1 MKKHY
6 KNDIISII
14 QGGDIMRYV
23 MIDTNI
29 FIDMII
35 DRKHNVSSELVETFI
50 KLLDFDE
57 MKLIIPA
64 IVVHETNKHLEEQ
77 LAEVGK
83 KIKTAINSL
92 KDIYGI
98 NGYKI
103 DGLEI
108 KEYKSN
114 SRKQLT
120 ELYTKYESNKAD
132 YLRGIKATIKKI
144 FEHPNCIIIED
155 TEQLRSLC
163 LQRRIFKRAPFH
175 YEKKESYADG
185 LIVETLVHIL
195 DYITLAENDTIT
207 FVTGNTSDFSKRN
220 QKKELHEDICED
232 LKKTGLDEKVKY
244 ITSFGEMIGV
254 ELQQEV
260 ANANLKEEFEKEMQQ
275 QEEMDRELLYAETE
289 DLERESVGL
298 TALGSF
304 ENEFL
309 ESFYESHFV
318 EQLKELFERINDCF
332 SNLEDIEYFYTEELQ
347 DHVCAVEVK
356 EIAEFIEKW
365 NGLMDELEEAPVL
378 YDISGIREIIDWV
391 EQKANSNDYSDVNA
405 ALPNSIEYGDNITI
419 YGLEKEKY
427 ELLMDELYLS
437 CENGEVDWL
446 GIAIYHAGEKCAAGN
461 IEITYGFV
469 DFDDDGGIGDACD
482 EDVSYQTD
490 AVIEYIAEIVNEFEE
505 YVNEE
510 LRIVDKIR
518 DALGL

>member
-1 MKKHY
+1 
-6 KNDIISII
+6 
-14 QGGDIMRYV
+14 MRYV
-23 MIDTNI
+23 MMDTNI

-35 DRKHNVSSELVETFI
+35 DRKHNVSGKLVESFI

-57 MKLIIPA
+57 IKLIVPA

-92 KDIYGI
+92 EDIYGI
-98 NGYKI
+98 NGYEI

-114 SRKQLT
+114 SRQQLT
-120 ELYTKYESNKAD
+120 ELYMKYESNKAD

-144 FEHPNCIIIED
+144 FEHPNCVIVAD

-163 LQRRIFKRAPFH
+163 LQRRIYKRAPFH

-185 LIVETLVHIL
+185 LIVETLVHLL
-195 DYITLAENDTIT
+195 DYITLGENDTIT

-244 ITSFGEMIGV
+244 ITSFGELIGA
-254 ELQQEV
+254 ELKQEV
-260 ANANLKEEFEKEMQQ
+260 NNANLKEEFEKEMQE
-275 QEEMDRELLYAETE
+275 QEEMDMEQLYAEVE

-309 ESFYESHFV
+309 ESFCESQFV
-318 EQLKELFERINDCF
+318 EQLKELFERINNCF

-347 DHVCAVEVK
+347 DHVCAVEAE

-365 NGLMDELEEAPVL
+365 NDLMGDLDETPVFD
-378 YDISGIREIIDWV
+378 DISGIREIIDWI
-391 EQKANSNDYSDVNA
+391 EQKANANDYSDVNTS
-405 ALPNSIEYGDNITI
+405 LPDSIEYGDNITI
-419 YGLEKEKY
+419 YGLEKEEY
-427 ELLMDELYLS
+427 RLTMDELYLS
-437 CENGEVDWL
+437 CGNGDIDWL
-446 GIAIYHAGEKCAAGN
+446 NMAVWCAGEKCATGN

-469 DFDDDGGIGDACD
+469 DFDDDGGIGDSCD
-482 EDVSYQTD
+482 EDISYQTNGI
-490 AVIEYIAEIVNEFEE
+490 IECIEEIAKDLET

-510 LRIVDKIR
+510 LGVVDKIR
-518 DALGL
+518 DAIEM